1 MPTELEGSIYSVE
14 MEDTVFKDKSLT
26 VAECK
31 VAIQSVFAGT
41 SCYDLIQN
49 SAKVIV
55 FETTIPCHMAF
66 YALVE
71 HDTNVAPIWDQERH
85 VLVALM
91 TVSDYIRALRLCNAR
106 NVSMLDFQQKSI
118 AEVMDSREVFQLEH
132 PEFSSLDA
140 EDSVQMVCH
149 YFNRTQYDYVPVVNP
164 DDGSLLSVLGYLD
177 VLHLLDEAAKQ
188 HPEFFEVSLI
198 GMGVHVDT
206 SGVLTAPASTTL
218 KEILGVGDSGNIESR
233 GRSGQTA
240 VPILNPDGTV
250 LGLYHKTD
258 VAFVVKAGDPESVLT
273 NMNNMTAEDIFKL
286 HSKLENT
293 GERGRLAAGLAV
305 CSANDSMGTVINIMM
320 RARSAVIVV
329 TNDEQKYAGMTSV
342 REIVSSYFS

>member
-1 MPTELEGSIYSVE
+1 MTFFEA
-14 MEDTVFKDKSLT
+14 MEESVFKEKDLT
-26 VAECK
+26 IDGCK

-41 SCYDLIQN
+41 SCYDLMQQ

-91 TVSDYIRALRLCNAR
+91 TVSDYIRALRLCNSR
-106 NVSMLDFQQKSI
+106 NVSMLEFQQKSI
-118 AEVMDSREVFQLEH
+118 AEVMESKGVFQLEH

-140 EDSVQMVCH
+140 EDSIQMMCH

-188 HPEFFEVSLI
+188 HPEYFGVTLS
-198 GMGVHVDT
+198 GMRVHVET
-206 SGVLTAPASTTL
+206 SGVLTAPANTTL
-218 KEILGVGDSGNIESR
+218 NDILGAGDSGNTGSN
-233 GRSGQTA
+233 GRNGQTA

-273 NMNNMTAEDIFKL
+273 NMNNMTADDVFKL
-286 HSKLENT
+286 HTKLETT
-293 GERGRLAAGLAV
+293 GERGRLAAGFAV
-305 CSANDSMGTVINIMM
+305 CNANDSMGTVINAMM
-320 RARSAVIVV
+320 KARSAVIVV
-329 TNDEQKYAGMTSV
+329 TDDEDKYVGMTSV
-342 REIVSSYFS
+342 REIVSSYFD